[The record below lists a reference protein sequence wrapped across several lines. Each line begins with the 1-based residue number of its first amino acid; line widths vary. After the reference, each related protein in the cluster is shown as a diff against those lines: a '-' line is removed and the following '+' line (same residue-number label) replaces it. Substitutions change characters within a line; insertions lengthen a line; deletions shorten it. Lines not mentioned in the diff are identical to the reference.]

1 MGLECVEIDIQMD
14 VKNKI
19 KQLEKEEYELSVEFM
34 RVDDE
39 YMMKRLDR
47 IRKRDRSRESKE
59 EVRRLWTER
68 NSLEDRLV
76 ALDDCIAEMKLL
88 TCADEYV

>member
-1 MGLECVEIDIQMD
+1 MD

-19 KQLEKEEYELSVEFM
+19 KQLEEEETELSVELM

-39 YMMKRLDR
+39 YMTKKCDR
-47 IRKRDRSRESKE
+47 IRKRDKSLESKE

-68 NSLEDRLV
+68 NSLLDRIF

-88 TCADEYV
+88 TCADE